1 MSVLLNQNES
11 IGLTY
16 KLKYISTIKI
26 EIENEK
32 IIKYFQNM
40 TSRRRTV
47 VIGISGFKNEM

>member
-32 IIKYFQNM
+32 IIQYFQNM